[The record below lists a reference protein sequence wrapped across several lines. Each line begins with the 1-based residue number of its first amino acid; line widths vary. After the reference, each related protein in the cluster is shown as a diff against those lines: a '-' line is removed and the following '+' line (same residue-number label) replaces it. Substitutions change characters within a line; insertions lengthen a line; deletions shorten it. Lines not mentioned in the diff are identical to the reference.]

1 MSKYFD
7 CDKLTFMEPQVKE
20 QGGHMVMT
28 NVHREIKKKYLNIDT
43 RFQEEYHLD
52 KFAEFKCQLPQ
63 TINNVQSIKVVNI
76 EIPASIYNF
85 SFQRRNTFFTVEN
98 SSGTKMAIII
108 EDGNYTFDSLAAEI
122 QSQLCSSVNGI
133 ADIEVTLDPSTHK
146 LRFDNIVDTSR
157 ASDAL
162 PASTNKSPLY
172 IFNFD
177 VDESGNSDKHNFK
190 SKLGWLLGFREP
202 SYHIY
207 EGGNIVSET
216 FANLHPL
223 RYLYLNIDEY
233 AQANPSSFITPTSNS
248 YTNPNA
254 IARLALDPNTYD
266 FGSVICGNNACGK
279 LLSVRRTYSGK
290 TNIQNLHIQLLDELG
305 NLVDLNQMDFS
316 FALEIE
322 YL

>member
-7 CDKLTFMEPQVKE
+7 CEKLTFMEPQMKE

-52 KFAEFKCQLPQ
+52 DFAEFKFQLPQ
-63 TINNVQSIKVVNI
+63 TINNVQSMKVVNI

-85 SFQRRNTFFTVEN
+85 SFQRKNTYFTVEN
-98 SSGTKMAIII
+98 SAGTKMAIMI
-108 EDGNYTFDSLAAEI
+108 EDGNYTFDTLATEI
-122 QSQLCSSVNGI
+122 QNQLSSSVNGI
-133 ADIEVTLDPSTHK
+133 SDIQVTLDPSTHK
-146 LRFDNIVDTSR
+146 LRFDNIVDSNTTLTGT
-157 ASDAL
+157 DG
-162 PASTNKSPLY
+162 TKKSILY
-172 IFNFD
+172 KFNFD
-177 VDESGNSDKHNFK
+177 VDESGNSDKLNFK

-202 SYHIY
+202 SYTIH

-248 YTNPNA
+248 YTNPHA
-254 IARLALDPNTYD
+254 IARLALDPNTYS

-279 LLSVRRTYSGK
+279 LLSDRRTYSGK

-305 NLVDLNQMDFS
+305 NLVDINQMDFS

>member
-1 MSKYFD
+1 
-7 CDKLTFMEPQVKE
+7 MEPQMKE

-52 KFAEFKCQLPQ
+52 DFAEFKFQLPQ
-63 TINNVQSIKVVNI
+63 TINNVQSMKVVNI

-85 SFQRRNTFFTVEN
+85 SFQRKNTYFTVEN
-98 SSGTKMAIII
+98 SAGTKMAIMI
-108 EDGNYTFDSLAAEI
+108 EDGNYTFDTLATEI
-122 QSQLCSSVNGI
+122 QNQLSSSVNGI
-133 ADIEVTLDPSTHK
+133 SDIQVTLDPSTHK
-146 LRFDNIVDTSR
+146 LRFDNIVDSNTTLTGT
-157 ASDAL
+157 DA
-162 PASTNKSPLY
+162 TKKSILY
-172 IFNFD
+172 KFNFD
-177 VDESGNSDKHNFK
+177 VDESGNSDKLNFK

-202 SYHIY
+202 SYTIH

-248 YTNPNA
+248 YTNPHA
-254 IARLALDPNTYD
+254 IARLALDPNTYS

-279 LLSVRRTYSGK
+279 LLSDRRTYSGK

-305 NLVDLNQMDFS
+305 NLVDINQMDFS